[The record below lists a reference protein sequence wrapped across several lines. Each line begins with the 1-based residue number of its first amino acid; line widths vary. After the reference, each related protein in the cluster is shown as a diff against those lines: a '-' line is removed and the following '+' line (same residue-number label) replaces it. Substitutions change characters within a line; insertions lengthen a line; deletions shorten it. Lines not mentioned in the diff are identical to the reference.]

1 MLDDVAAAPFG
12 LCARVLP
19 RDTRNS
25 FIPGNFLTN
34 RESHCPGVFWK
45 LLGYIARFD
54 DGKFGALSRMLRLGE
69 EITGN
74 LPPAPGGKAY
84 EKQN

>member
-1 MLDDVAAAPFG
+1 VLDHVAAAPFG
-12 LCARVLP
+12 LCARVIP

-45 LLGYIARFD
+45 LLGYIAASMTV
-54 DGKFGALSRMLRLGE
+54 FGALSRMLRLGE

-74 LPPAPGGKAY
+74 LPPATGRKGL
-84 EKQN
+84 